1 VKTTFQELLT
11 KADAQYKAVEKMHQL
26 YNQTLDFDF
35 DDLYIAQLAVYTGL
49 VQQICALN
57 PRFIESRL
65 KEVMGEL
72 AEVDKLWN
80 NGITPE
86 IVARIL
92 LLLDTATALGWK
104 QPIPQE
110 PIYTC
115 EVCSF
120 KGHLGADIVER
131 EYYDQVLR
139 RDNTRYECRDI
150 EQCLNR
156 KLGCELVPCVKSVPE
171 SSPSLVSPS

>member
-35 DDLYIAQLAVYTGL
+35 DDLYLVQFAAYIGL
-49 VQQICALN
+49 VHQIRAIN
-57 PRFIESRL
+57 PQLIESRL
-65 KEVMGEL
+65 KEVLAEL
-72 AEVDKLWN
+72 AAVDKHD
-80 NGITPE
+80 IAKTS
-86 IVARIL
+86 
-92 LLLDTATALGWK
+92 LLLDTAAALGWN
-104 QPIPQE
+104 PPA

-115 EVCSF
+115 EVCGF
-120 KGHLGADIVER
+120 KGHLGGDIVER
-131 EYYDQVLR
+131 EYYDKFLH

-156 KLGCELVPCVKSVPE
+156 QLGCKFVPCVKSAAE
-171 SSPSLVSPS
+171 SSLSLVSPS

>member
-1 VKTTFQELLT
+1 MKTTFQELLT

-92 LLLDTATALGWK
+92 FTTRHGYSARLETTNSPRANIHLRSLQL
-104 QPIPQE
+104 Q
-110 PIYTC
+110 
-115 EVCSF
+115 
-120 KGHLGADIVER
+120 GHLGADIVER
-131 EYYDQVLR
+131 EYNDQVLR
-139 RDNTRYECRDI
+139 RDNTR
-150 EQCLNR
+150 
-156 KLGCELVPCVKSVPE
+156 
-171 SSPSLVSPS
+171 

>member
-1 VKTTFQELLT
+1 MKTTLQELLT

-35 DDLYIAQLAVYTGL
+35 DDLYLVQFAAYIGL
-49 VQQICALN
+49 VHQIRAIN
-57 PRFIESRL
+57 PQVIESRL
-65 KEVMGEL
+65 KEVLAEL
-72 AEVDKLWN
+72 AAVDKHD
-80 NGITPE
+80 IAKTS
-86 IVARIL
+86 
-92 LLLDTATALGWK
+92 LLLDTATALGWN
-104 QPIPQE
+104 PPA

-115 EVCSF
+115 EVCGF
-120 KGHLGADIVER
+120 KGHLGEGIIER
-131 EYYDQVLR
+131 EYYDKFLQ

-156 KLGCELVPCVKSVPE
+156 KLGCKFVPCVKSAPE

>member
-1 VKTTFQELLT
+1 VKTTLQELLT

-35 DDLYIAQLAVYTGL
+35 DDLYLVQFAAYIGL
-49 VQQICALN
+49 VHQIRAIN
-57 PRFIESRL
+57 PQVIESRL
-65 KEVMGEL
+65 KEVLAEL

-86 IVARIL
+86 IVAGTS
-92 LLLDTATALGWK
+92 LLLDTATALGWN
-104 QPIPQE
+104 PPA

-115 EVCSF
+115 EVCGF
-120 KGHLGADIVER
+120 KGHLGEGIIER
-131 EYYDQVLR
+131 EYYDKFLQ

-156 KLGCELVPCVKSVPE
+156 QLGCKFVPCVKSAAE
-171 SSPSLVSPS
+171 SSLSLVSPS

>member
-35 DDLYIAQLAVYTGL
+35 DDLYLVQFAAYIGL
-49 VQQICALN
+49 VHQIRAIN
-57 PRFIESRL
+57 PQLIESRL
-65 KEVMGEL
+65 KEVLAEL
-72 AEVDKLWN
+72 AAVDKHD
-80 NGITPE
+80 IAKTS
-86 IVARIL
+86 
-92 LLLDTATALGWK
+92 LLLDTAAALGWN
-104 QPIPQE
+104 PPA

-115 EVCSF
+115 EVCGF
-120 KGHLGADIVER
+120 KGHLGGDIVER
-131 EYYDQVLR
+131 EYYDKFLH

-156 KLGCELVPCVKSVPE
+156 QLGCKFVPCVKSAPE

>member
-1 VKTTFQELLT
+1 MKTTFQELLT

-35 DDLYIAQLAVYTGL
+35 DDLYLVQFAAYIGL
-49 VQQICALN
+49 VHQIRAIN
-57 PRFIESRL
+57 PQLIESRL
-65 KEVMGEL
+65 KEVLAEL
-72 AEVDKLWN
+72 AAVDKHD
-80 NGITPE
+80 IAKTS
-86 IVARIL
+86 
-92 LLLDTATALGWK
+92 LLLDTAAALGWN
-104 QPIPQE
+104 PPA

-115 EVCSF
+115 EVCGF
-120 KGHLGADIVER
+120 KGHLGGDIVER
-131 EYYDQVLR
+131 EYYDKFLH

-156 KLGCELVPCVKSVPE
+156 QLGCKFVPCVKSAPE